1 MAQAAKKLWKNDIV
15 KFIIPLQYHQ
25 PGWPTGKG
33 SMIVLSKVKIY
44 YAKSKKEP
52 LISNIHRYQG
62 KKIHSEIDFLKK
74 LRDKIEKEKGAGRQ
88 MERIEADL
96 VQNFSPCS
104 ECADVF
110 VKFKDFRKRE
120 DIKFSLK
127 IEFANFYRHWET
139 PNINGLKMLLENGVA
154 LKLLQGE
161 DDWRAFL
168 NDKTFVELTEHEKT
182 KLLDRANSEDRK
194 KNEKQAIKIF
204 NNIGLGTNDIAG
216 LGNTSQPSESKKQ

>member
-25 PGWPTGKG
+25 RGWPTGKG
-33 SMIVLSKVKIY
+33 SVIVLSKVKIY
-44 YAKSKKEP
+44 YAKSRIE
-52 LISNIHRYQG
+52 LLSDIHRYQG
-62 KKIHSEIDFLKK
+62 EKIHSEIDFLKK

-96 VQNFSPCS
+96 VQNYSPCS

-120 DIKFSLK
+120 GIKFSLK

-139 PNINGLKMLLENGVA
+139 PYINGLKRLLENGVA
-154 LKLLQGE
+154 LKLLHGE

-168 NDKTFVELTEHEKT
+168 NDKTFVELTEHEKA

-204 NNIGLGTNDIAG
+204 NNIRLGNDIAG
-216 LGNTSQPSESKKQ
+216 LGNTSQPSG